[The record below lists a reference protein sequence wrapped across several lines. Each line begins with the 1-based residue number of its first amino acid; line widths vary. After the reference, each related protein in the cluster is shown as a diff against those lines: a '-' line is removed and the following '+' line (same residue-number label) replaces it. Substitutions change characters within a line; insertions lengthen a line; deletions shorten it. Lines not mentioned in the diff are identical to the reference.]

1 MNVESLLQYAAF
13 PLVVFLLVRP
23 LGGYMARVFDGG
35 KTLLDPLLRPCE
47 RLVYRVSGV
56 DPEAEMDW
64 KRYAL
69 SFVLF
74 SLVGLSFLPALALG
88 PVVEHLLMKR

>member
-1 MNVESLLQYAAF
+1 
-13 PLVVFLLVRP
+13 
-23 LGGYMARVFDGG
+23 
-35 KTLLDPLLRPCE
+35 
-47 RLVYRVSGV
+47 
-56 DPEAEMDW
+56 MDW